1 MKTLDD
7 VMKEL
12 GIKICPICGCEYTE
26 RPALSRKDNE
36 TEICPLC
43 GLKEAM
49 DDYEENKSKQEKNS
63 GYFGSHLFCGGK
75 NEALQ
80 FKVEIIVIYN
90 ISSYY
95 VSYVYIL

>member
-26 RPALSRKDNE
+26 RPAFSRKDNE

-49 DDYEENKSKQEKNS
+49 DDYEENKSK
-63 GYFGSHLFCGGK
+63 
-75 NEALQ
+75 
-80 FKVEIIVIYN
+80 
-90 ISSYY
+90 
-95 VSYVYIL
+95 